1 MGGYSNEC
9 GKFFNNPSTYGSVSA
24 QPTCTEEE
32 IKAHQKQTIERLKT
46 LIENSEGSEKVKLQ
60 KALKNQ
66 QNRLLSLKQENR
78 PFYKK
83 HSDTI
88 RTIVIIGV
96 AYYIWKSGLLTKILN

>member
-46 LIENSEGSEKVKLQ
+46 LIENSEGSEKAQL
-60 KALKNQ
+60 
-66 QNRLLSLKQENR
+66 QNRLLMLKQQNR

-88 RTIVIIGV
+88 RTIVIIGA
-96 AYYIWKSGLLTKILN
+96 AYYIWKSGLLTKILSKK